1 MIDNKIADRIK
12 KVSRTSPQNNPVANE
27 EENTGIDREIYR
39 ERHISPEQSHKII
52 DDLRL
57 I

>member
-1 MIDNKIADRIK
+1 MTGNKIADRIK
-12 KVSRTSPQNNPVANE
+12 KASQTPPQNNSVTNNE
-27 EENTGIDREIYR
+27 EILREKHIPSEDR
-39 ERHISPEQSHKII
+39 QKIV

>member
-12 KVSRTSPQNNPVANE
+12 KVSRTSPQNNSVANE
-27 EENTGIDREIYR
+27 EENIGIDREIYR
-39 ERHISPEQSHKII
+39 ERHMSPEQSHKIV